1 MKSFNLTEWALNHR
15 AIVLF
20 LILAIAIGGVLG
32 FTKLGQLE
40 DPNFSVPSMT
50 VIVIWPGATAQQIQ
64 DEVLNRMEKKFE
76 QLDHFEKVKTYA
88 RQGYGGMT
96 ITVVGG
102 TSHEDQ
108 REAWYQ
114 ARKKFS
120 DVKLEL
126 PEGVI
131 GPIFNDEYGD
141 VTGLLYAVKGDGI
154 SHAELSDTAEDIKR
168 RLLKVPMV
176 KKVDIYGKQ
185 AKKVYV
191 EFSNER
197 LAALGITPLAI
208 AESLRNQNSVLA
220 SGQIDTHGDRV
231 LVRVSGQFTSLD
243 DIRNV
248 PIAAGGRLIKL
259 GDFTTIT
266 RGYEDPPMY
275 TVRHNG
281 QQVLML
287 GITMTND
294 GNIVDLG
301 KAIEKAVANVQAEL
315 PHGVELE
322 RVADQP
328 TVVSESIWE
337 FERSLMEALAIVLA
351 VCLFSLGWRTGIV
364 VGLSVP
370 IVLGVVALVMLA
382 MGWNLERVS
391 LGSLIIAL
399 GLLVDDGI
407 IAVEMMVV
415 KMEEGWDRLKAAA
428 YSYAATAMPR
438 LTGALITVAAFMP
451 IGFSKS
457 TTGEYAGGIFWI
469 VGTAVLFSWVV
480 SGIITP
486 YLAVNMLPKDF
497 GKHHHGA
504 DPYDTPFYRKLRRWI
519 DLAIERRWWVIGA
532 TVAALAVAIVG
543 SRFVPQQFFPNSSRP
558 ELVVELRLKEGA
570 SFAATTEQV
579 KKMEAVLKKD
589 EDVRFFTAYTGAGQP
604 RFYLSLNPELP
615 NPGYAVFIV
624 MTRDMEARERVR
636 SRLMASV
643 NEEFPEVWVRVTR
656 LELGPPVGFPVQFRV
671 VGPDTQMVRSIAREV
686 EAVVASSPKV
696 RDVQLDWND
705 PVRTLRV
712 DLDQDKARALGLAPA
727 DVAFVTQT
735 VMNGA
740 TMSQLREHED
750 LIDIVA
756 RAVPSERLD
765 VDTLKDVNLYTREGT
780 VVPLSQVARV
790 RYELEEPVL
799 WRRNRDM
806 AITVRADVKDGEQG
820 VSVTQEIRPMLKDI
834 EAKLPFGYR
843 IDVGGAVEESDIAN
857 RALMA
862 VFPVMLVTILTIL
875 MLQLQSFSRMFM
887 VFLTAPLGLIG
898 VVAAL
903 LIFQAPLGFVAIL
916 GVTALCGMIM
926 RNAVILVDQVQ
937 AEMAEGRDPWNAVLE
952 AAVHRTRPVALTAA
966 ATVLAMI
973 PLTRS
978 VFWGPMAIAIMGGL
992 TVATVLT
999 IFFVPALYAA
1009 WFRVERASAPNPPL
1023 VRRRPPPRHEAPMN
1037 DTSGE
1042 FTDQAALQ
1050 RPSHRRAGLARST
1063 GRRAEPRSICFA
1075 AMSKRAP
1082 RCMARTSSPGARS
1095 AIVIAAIAFVL
1106 TGCATTDDAD
1116 PGALHRGECEAA
1128 FHRVVDRQSPAVS
1141 RSAVHHRSR
1150 TGRASRR
1157 LAVYREPI
1165 AFDGVRIDDD
1175 RVRRRRLLGR
1185 AGQGKHRDATRQ
1197 STAAQARADHGAR
1210 SLSGHTV

>member
-1 MKSFNLTEWALNHR
+1 MKFNLTEWALGHR

-20 LILAIAIGGVLG
+20 LILAIMIGGVLG
-32 FTKLGQLE
+32 FGKLGQLE
-40 DPNFSVPSMT
+40 DPNFSVPSMA
-50 VIVIWPGATAQQIQ
+50 VMVVWPGATAQQMQ

-76 QLDHFEKVKTYA
+76 QLDHFDKVKTYA
-88 RQGYGGMT
+88 RQGYAGM
-96 ITVVGG
+96 ILSVKGG
-102 TSHEDQ
+102 TSHADQ

-120 DVKLEL
+120 DIKSEL

-131 GPIFNDEYGD
+131 GPMFNDEFGD
-141 VTGLLYAVKGDGI
+141 VTGVLYAVKGDGI
-154 SHAELSDTAEDIKR
+154 SQWELSDLSEDIKR

-191 EFSNER
+191 EFSHQR
-197 LAALGITPLAI
+197 LAALGITPLLI

-220 SGQIDTHGDRV
+220 AGQVDTGTDRV
-231 LVRVSGQFTSLD
+231 LMRVTGQFKSLD
-243 DIRNV
+243 DIRDV
-248 PIAAGGRLIKL
+248 PIAAGGRVIKL

-266 RGYEDPPMY
+266 RGYEDPPSY

-287 GITMTND
+287 GIVMTED
-294 GNIVDLG
+294 GNIVELG
-301 KAIEKAVANVQAEL
+301 RALDTVVPQIQSEL
-315 PHGVELE
+315 PYGIELE

-328 TVVSESIWE
+328 TVVSESVWE
-337 FERSLMEALAIVLA
+337 FERSLLEALTIVLI
-351 VCLFSLGWRTGIV
+351 VSLLSLGWRTGIV

-415 KMEEGWDRLKAAA
+415 KMEEGWDRVKAAA
-428 YSYAATAMPR
+428 FSYQSTAMPR
-438 LTGALITVAAFMP
+438 LTGALITTAAFMP
-451 IGFSKS
+451 IGFSQS

-469 VGTAVLFSWVV
+469 VGTAVVFSWFV
-480 SGIITP
+480 SGLITP
-486 YLAVNMLPKDF
+486 YLAVNMLPDF
-497 GKHHHGA
+497 AKHGQGAHG
-504 DPYDTPFYRKLRRWI
+504 DPYHTPFYRKLRAWI
-519 DLAIERRWWVIGA
+519 DFAIARRWWVIGA
-532 TVAALAVAIVG
+532 TVGALAIAIVG
-543 SRFVPQQFFPNSSRP
+543 AKYVPQQFFPNSDRP

-579 KKMEAVLKKD
+579 KKMEGVLAKD
-589 EDVRFFTAYTGAGQP
+589 EDVKFYTAYTGAGQP
-604 RFYLSLNPELP
+604 RFYLSLDPELP

-624 MTRDMEARERVR
+624 MTKGLKERERLR

-643 NEEFPEVWVRVTR
+643 NGEFPGVWVRVTR

-671 VGPDTQMVRSIAREV
+671 VGPDTQKVREIAREV

-696 RDVQLDWND
+696 RDVQFDWND
-705 PVRTLRV
+705 PVRILRA
-712 DLDQDKARALGLAPA
+712 DIDQEKARTLGLAPA
-727 DVAFVTQT
+727 DVALVTQI

-740 TMSQLREHED
+740 ALSQLREHED
-750 LIDIVA
+750 LVDIVA
-756 RAVPSERLD
+756 RAVPSERLNLE
-765 VDTLKDVNLYTREGT
+765 TLKDVNIYTREGT
-780 VVPLSQVARV
+780 VLPLSQVARV

-820 VSVTQEIRPMLKDI
+820 VSVSNEIRPLLKDV

-843 IDVGGAVEESDIAN
+843 IDVGGAVEESDKAN
-857 RALMA
+857 KALAA

-875 MLQLQSFSRMFM
+875 MLQLQSFSKMFM

-903 LIFQAPLGFVAIL
+903 LVFQAPLGFVAIL
-916 GVTALCGMIM
+916 GVTALSGMIM
-926 RNAVILVDQVQ
+926 RNSVILVDQVQ
-937 AEMAEGRDPWNAVLE
+937 AEMEQGLDPWNAVLE
-952 AAVHRTRPVALTAA
+952 AAVHRTRPVMLTAA

-999 IFFVPALYAA
+999 IFFLPALYAA
-1009 WFRVERASAPNPPL
+1009 WFRVKRSSSAPGPAAVP
-1023 VRRRPPPRHEAPMN
+1023 AP
-1037 DTSGE
+1037 
-1042 FTDQAALQ
+1042 A
-1050 RPSHRRAGLARST
+1050 H
-1063 GRRAEPRSICFA
+1063 
-1075 AMSKRAP
+1075 
-1082 RCMARTSSPGARS
+1082 
-1095 AIVIAAIAFVL
+1095 
-1106 TGCATTDDAD
+1106 
-1116 PGALHRGECEAA
+1116 
-1128 FHRVVDRQSPAVS
+1128 
-1141 RSAVHHRSR
+1141 
-1150 TGRASRR
+1150 
-1157 LAVYREPI
+1157 
-1165 AFDGVRIDDD
+1165 
-1175 RVRRRRLLGR
+1175 
-1185 AGQGKHRDATRQ
+1185 
-1197 STAAQARADHGAR
+1197 
-1210 SLSGHTV
+1210 

>member
-15 AIVLF
+15 ATVLF
-20 LILAIAIGGVLG
+20 LILVVGIGGVLG

-50 VIVIWPGATAQQIQ
+50 AIVIWPGATAQQIQ

-76 QLDHFEKVKTYA
+76 QLDHFEKVVTFA

-96 ITVVGG
+96 ITVKGG
-102 TSHEDQ
+102 TSHADQ

-120 DVKLEL
+120 DIKLDL

-154 SHAELSDTAEDIKR
+154 SQWELSDISEDIKR

-176 KKVDIYGKQ
+176 KKVDIIGKQ

-197 LAALGITPLAI
+197 LAALGITPLMI
-208 AESLRNQNSVLA
+208 AESLRNQNSVHA
-220 SGQIDTHGDRV
+220 SGQIDTSGDRV
-231 LVRVSGQFTSLD
+231 MVRVSGQFNSLD

-259 GDFTTIT
+259 GDITTIT
-266 RGYEDPPMY
+266 RGYEDPPLY

-287 GITMTND
+287 GIVMTDD

-301 KAIEKAVANVQAEL
+301 KAMENAVARIEAEL
-315 PHGVELE
+315 PYGVELE

-328 TVVSESIWE
+328 KVVSESIWE

-351 VCLFSLGWRTGIV
+351 VSLLSLGFRTGIV

-382 MGWNLERVS
+382 AGWNLERVS

-415 KMEEGWDRLKAAA
+415 KMEEGWDRTKAAA
-428 YSYAATAMPR
+428 FSYAATAMPR
-438 LTGALITVAAFMP
+438 LTGALITTAAFMP

-469 VGTAVLFSWVV
+469 VGTAVVFSWVV
-480 SGIITP
+480 SGLITP
-486 YLAVNMLPKDF
+486 YLAVKMLPDF
-497 GKHHHGA
+497 KQHDHGG
-504 DPYDTPFYRKLRRWI
+504 DPYDTPFYRRLRGWL
-519 DLAIERRWWVIGA
+519 DFAIERRWWVIGI
-532 TVAALAVAIVG
+532 TVAALGAALVG
-543 SRFVPQQFFPNSSRP
+543 IRFVPQQFFPNSSRP
-558 ELVVELRLKEGA
+558 ELVVELRLKEGS

-579 KKMEAVLKKD
+579 KTMEAVLAKD
-589 EDVRFFTAYTGAGQP
+589 EDVKFYTAYTGAGQP
-604 RFYLSLNPELP
+604 RFYLALNPELP
-615 NPGYAVFIV
+615 NPGYAVFVV
-624 MTRDMEARERVR
+624 MTKDTAARERVR

-643 NEEFPEVWVRVTR
+643 NDQFPNVWVRVTR

-671 VGPDTQMVRSIAREV
+671 VGPDTQKVREIAREV
-686 EAVVASSPKV
+686 EAVVASSAKV

-735 VMNGA
+735 FLNGA
-740 TMSQLREHED
+740 TLSQFREHEE
-750 LIDIVA
+750 LVDIVA
-756 RAVPSERLD
+756 RAVPAERLN
-765 VDTLKDVNLYTREGT
+765 VDTLKNINLYTREGT

-834 EAKLPFGYR
+834 EANLPFGYR
-843 IDVGGAVEESDIAN
+843 IDVGGAVEESDKAN

-862 VFPVMLVTILTIL
+862 VFPAMLVTILTIL
-875 MLQLQSFSRMFM
+875 MLQLQGFSRMFM

-916 GVTALCGMIM
+916 GVTALSGMIM
-926 RNAVILVDQVQ
+926 RNSVILVDQIQ
-937 AEMAEGRDPWNAVLE
+937 NEMAKGIDPWNAVLD
-952 AAVHRTRPVALTAA
+952 AAVHRTRPVMLTAA

-973 PLTRS
+973 PLARS
-978 VFWGPMAIAIMGGL
+978 IFWGPMAIAIMGGL

-1009 WFRVERASAPNPPL
+1009 WFRVGRSAAPNP
-1023 VRRRPPPRHEAPMN
+1023 
-1037 DTSGE
+1037 
-1042 FTDQAALQ
+1042 AAV
-1050 RPSHRRAGLARST
+1050 P
-1063 GRRAEPRSICFA
+1063 A
-1075 AMSKRAP
+1075 A
-1082 RCMARTSSPGARS
+1082 
-1095 AIVIAAIAFVL
+1095 AA
-1106 TGCATTDDAD
+1106 
-1116 PGALHRGECEAA
+1116 
-1128 FHRVVDRQSPAVS
+1128 
-1141 RSAVHHRSR
+1141 
-1150 TGRASRR
+1150 
-1157 LAVYREPI
+1157 
-1165 AFDGVRIDDD
+1165 
-1175 RVRRRRLLGR
+1175 
-1185 AGQGKHRDATRQ
+1185 
-1197 STAAQARADHGAR
+1197 
-1210 SLSGHTV
+1210 